1 VRANNL
7 EKAIIKDE
15 LKLIDIGLLIP
26 NLVLFGEYIEIFENT
41 LVLFIKNKIYHN
53 SNFISELTNHVLN
66 KPL

>member
-1 VRANNL
+1 MRANNL